1 LPSLKVNDIRIHYTE
16 HGDGPTVLVLH
27 AATAEGAA
35 MSWLATAIAR
45 EGFNVVLPDQRGHG
59 ATPNPAPDLHMPR
72 LVDDMLEFVYL
83 LGRTPLHGVGYSLGG
98 AVLLY
103 AALRRPEF
111 FRSLVVLGT
120 NYRAPAPERLD
131 TILGPLADRP
141 PDQRAAFHPE
151 TGIVA
156 GWDEPL
162 AVFKAVTC
170 PVLIICADR
179 DEFNDPQDGLA
190 LYRTL
195 PNAGL
200 LVVPHTDHLGLVRH
214 PVILEAVRAFYTR
227 VPR

>member
-1 LPSLKVNDIRIHYTE
+1 MPSLKVNDIRIHYTE
-16 HGDGPTVLVLH
+16 RGDGPTVLVLH

-35 MSWLATAIAR
+35 MGWLATAITH

-59 ATPNPAPDLHMPR
+59 ATPNPAPDLHIPR
-72 LVDDMLEFVYL
+72 LVDDMLEFIYL
-83 LGRTPLHGVGYSLGG
+83 LGRTPVHGAGYSMGG

-120 NYRAPAPERLD
+120 NYRAPTPERLD
-131 TILGPLADRP
+131 KILGPLEDRQ
-141 PDQRAAFHPE
+141 PDQQAAFHPE

-162 AVFKAVTC
+162 PAFRAVTC

-179 DEFNDPQDGLA
+179 DEFYDPQDGLA
-190 LYRTL
+190 LFKTL
-195 PNAGL
+195 HHAEL
-200 LVVPHTDHLGLVRH
+200 LVVPHTEHLGLVRH
-214 PVILEAVRAFYTR
+214 PIIFEAVREFYTH